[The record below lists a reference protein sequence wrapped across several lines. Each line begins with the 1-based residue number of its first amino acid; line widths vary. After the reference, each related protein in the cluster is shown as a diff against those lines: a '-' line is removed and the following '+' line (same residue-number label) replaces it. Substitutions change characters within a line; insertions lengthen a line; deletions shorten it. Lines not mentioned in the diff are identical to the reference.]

1 MFPTQILAIDP
12 CFYFGDL
19 SKGTLA
25 GPLPVEDDIA
35 YVPAPVDTSNIQLP
49 RFDPL
54 PWRFPCSHSSP
65 QLCGEHPGQAGWEYP
80 RDVGNGEDRG
90 RLDFWRTTRRH
101 DGASPM
107 SHPVPKS
114 SSGVLIIMLISPQIN
129 ALELQSDLW
138 KVKMI
143 LFLNTGREALQR
155 ATSASNI
162 EDNHCSGISGII
174 FHLSD
179 LERFPLAKN

>member
-54 PWRFPCSHSSP
+54 FPEDFPVVLILLLSFVENIRDKLAESIHEMWAM
-65 QLCGEHPGQAGWEYP
+65 GKIEAGWTFGER
-80 RDVGNGEDRG
+80 RDDTMG
-90 RLDFWRTTRRH
+90 L
-101 DGASPM
+101 
-107 SHPVPKS
+107 HPC
-114 SSGVLIIMLISPQIN
+114 LTQFQNLPQ
-129 ALELQSDLW
+129 
-138 KVKMI
+138 V
-143 LFLNTGREALQR
+143 F
-155 ATSASNI
+155 
-162 EDNHCSGISGII
+162 
-174 FHLSD
+174 
-179 LERFPLAKN
+179 